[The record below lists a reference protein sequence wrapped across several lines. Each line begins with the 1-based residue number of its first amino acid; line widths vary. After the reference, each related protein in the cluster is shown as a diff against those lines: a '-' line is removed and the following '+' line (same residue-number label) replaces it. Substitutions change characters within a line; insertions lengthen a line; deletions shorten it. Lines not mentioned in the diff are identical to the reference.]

1 MSSKKPIIQP
11 VDEQEPELPQRLCSE
26 IQLFDL
32 CELERCRFK
41 DGRFCTDPELLA
53 RFEAVAEPVD
63 RPAQF
68 FEDNEDE
75 EELYPEDQE
84 DDDDSRDFR
93 DEDHAEDDDA
103 W

>member
-1 MSSKKPIIQP
+1 MSGKEEPLNVAEDSL
-11 VDEQEPELPQRLCSE
+11 PELPRRLCSE

-93 DEDHAEDDDA
+93 DEDNAEDDDA